1 MCMGSIAQAGEVR
14 VAVAANFAA
23 PMQALAQSFQQTS
36 GHSVA
41 TSVGATGQLYAQIKN
56 GAPFDILL
64 AADVST
70 PLRLEQEGATVAGT
84 RVTYAIGK
92 LVLWSKNPR
101 RIDNQGQILRTG
113 AFDKIAIANPRLAP
127 YGTAAMQVLQNM
139 GVVSSVRP
147 KLVEAANIAQAYQ
160 FVATQ
165 NATLG
170 FVALSQV
177 SANGTLREGSVWHI
191 PSHLY
196 SPVRQDAV
204 LLKASHH
211 NPAAFAFYQFLKTDT
226 ARTLINSW
234 GYETPE

>member
-1 MCMGSIAQAGEVR
+1 MGSIAQAGEVR

-92 LVLWSKNPR
+92 VVLWSKNPR
-101 RIDNQGQILRTG
+101 LIDNQGQILRTG

-147 KLVEAANIAQAYQ
+147 KMVEAANIAQAYQ

-177 SANGTLREGSVWHI
+177 SANGILREGSVWHI

-204 LLKASHH
+204 LLKASQH